1 MGAGYCGEPA
11 PVWGAYGRLAGHV
24 RGEPIGDAVID
35 GAFVGSPD
43 ATGKI
48 RSVLRDPGTGL
59 RLAGWQERG
68 LIHVFTGD
76 AVARDR
82 RASVTIEPVEVMT
95 DASNRPDCASAI
107 RLEPGGRRSF
117 RFGVELDSTAL
128 LDSTAQV
135 ISKM

>member
-1 MGAGYCGEPA
+1 MFSWGGAGYCGEPA

-43 ATGKI
+43 ATGEV

-82 RASVTIEPVEVMT
+82 RTSVTIEPVEVMT
-95 DASNRPDCASAI
+95 DAFNRPDCARAI
-107 RLEPGGRRSF
+107 QAALIGSGPRGSGRTRDTPG
-117 RFGVELDSTAL
+117 APP
-128 LDSTAQV
+128 
-135 ISKM
+135 

>member
-82 RASVTIEPVEVMT
+82 RTSVTIEPVEVMT
-95 DASNRPDCASAI
+95 DAFNRPDCARAI
-107 RLEPGGRRSF
+107 QAALIGSGPRGSGRTRDTPG
-117 RFGVELDSTAL
+117 APP
-128 LDSTAQV
+128 
-135 ISKM
+135 